1 MYLTVTAIGYLVY
14 RTLKTK
20 EKKLDPTTQIV
31 YDILKENGFVGAQI
45 GLIKYRKSYI
55 DISIAL
61 PPNKTNEQLAKLL
74 PKIKDDLAA
83 IDVTV
88 RKIKGKWTT
97 ITLGINNL
105 DNVIFKE
112 EMLQMNSLKILLPT
126 AYGEMIL
133 DFDDG
138 ASCHL
143 LNGGATRMG
152 KTHFLVYMLTVL
164 YTQTNGD
171 MNMYI
176 SSAKLQDF
184 NMFFDLPNVN
194 TAESEDETINHL
206 LAVQREYNRR
216 KGLFKTIPELS
227 RLKDA
232 RDVREKAPHL
242 YYEFKPIFFCI
253 DELARFA
260 ENDVLMDLIIELA
273 ETAGYLGVHL
283 IVASQRP
290 DAQTVMKPRIKAN
303 MLARLA
309 FTTSDAANS
318 KIILDREGAE
328 LLGGK
333 QGRGIFQNGLS
344 SIIQIPYMKDEV
356 SLALLSSFYKEKET
370 DDVNDEDEKRHN
382 DPPLP
387 KALQSAIE
395 KSVSVSSL

>member
-1 MYLTVTAIGYLVY
+1 MHPTA
-14 RTLKTK
+14 R
-20 EKKLDPTTQIV
+20 IV
-31 YDILKENGFVGAQI
+31 YDILQENGFIGSQI
-45 GLIKYRKSYI
+45 GFIKKTKTYMTI
-55 DISIAL
+55 DIAL
-61 PPNKTNEQLAKLL
+61 PPNKTNSQLEKLL
-74 PKIKDDLAA
+74 NKLKDDLEALD
-83 IDVTV
+83 ITV
-88 RKIKGKWTT
+88 QKIKGKWTT
-97 ITLGINNL
+97 IVLGINNL
-105 DNVIFKE
+105 DNVIFNP
-112 EMLQMNSLKILLPT
+112 EMLQMNSLQILLPT

-152 KTHFLVYMLTVL
+152 KTHFLVYMLTTIYV
-164 YTQTNGD
+164 QTGGD
-171 MNMYI
+171 VEMYI

-184 NMFFDLPNVN
+184 NMFFDLPNVK
-194 TAESEDETINHL
+194 TAETENETINCL
-206 LAVQREYNRR
+206 KAVQREYKRR
-216 KGLFKTIPELS
+216 KGLFKTIPDLA

-232 RDVREKAPHL
+232 KDVKKKAPHL
-242 YYEFKPIFFCI
+242 YYEFKPIFFCV

-260 ENDVLMDLIIELA
+260 ENDKLMDLIIELA

-328 LLGGK
+328 SLGGK

-344 SIIQIPYMKDEV
+344 SIIQIPYMSDEV
-356 SLALLSSFYKEKET
+356 SLELLSPFYVEKEIEN
-370 DDVNDEDEKRHN
+370 DYDEDEKRYI
-382 DPPLP
+382 DTPLP
-387 KALQSAIE
+387 KSLQDTL
-395 KSVSVSSL
+395 KKPVGLPSL

>member
-1 MYLTVTAIGYLVY
+1 MYLTATAITYLMY
-14 RTLKTK
+14 RTLRNK
-20 EKKLDPTTQIV
+20 EKKLHPTTKIIH
-31 YDILKENGFVGAQI
+31 DILQENGFIGSQVGVI
-45 GLIKYRKSYI
+45 ETTKTYI
-55 DISIAL
+55 RINISL
-61 PPNKTNEQLAKLL
+61 PPNKTNTQLKKLL
-74 PKIKDDLAA
+74 EKMKDDLHGLD
-83 IDVTV
+83 IRVS
-88 RKIKGKWTT
+88 KIKGKWTT
-97 ITLGINNL
+97 ILVGINDL
-105 DNVIFKE
+105 DNVVFNE
-112 EMLQMNSLKILLPT
+112 NMLNYDTLQIYLPT
-126 AYGEMIL
+126 AYGDMVL

-152 KTHFLVYMLTVL
+152 KTHFLVYIHTCL
-164 YTQTNGD
+164 YVQTKGD
-171 MNMYI
+171 LQMYI
-176 SSAKLQDF
+176 SSAKIQDF
-184 NMFFDLPNVN
+184 NMFFDLPNVK
-194 TAESEDETINHL
+194 TAETDAETINYL
-206 LAVQREYNRR
+206 KELVREYKKR

-242 YYEFKPIFFCI
+242 YYQFKPIFFCV

-260 ENDVLMDLIIELA
+260 ENDDLMDLVIELA
-273 ETAGYLGVHL
+273 ETAGYLGIHL

-309 FTTSDAANS
+309 FTTSDEANS

-328 LLGGK
+328 SLGGK

-356 SLALLSSFYKEKET
+356 SLDLLSSFYVEKEKT
-370 DDVNDEDEKRHN
+370 DDYDEDEKRHI
-382 DPPLP
+382 DTPIP

-395 KSVSVSSL
+395 KSVSLPSV